1 MKKILK
7 AGVISAFFS
16 LTVPSVVAQENR
28 NADTFSDVGWTDITA
43 TTAVSTVILGALG
56 YDTDIKLLSVPVT
69 YASTARGDVDGF
81 LGNLMPTME
90 GDIAAYR
97 DAGSFDTVRK
107 NLEGAKY
114 TLAINAKNAAAG
126 LTHFADIAKFKNGL
140 DAKIYG
146 IEPGNDGS
154 WL

>member
-1 MKKILK
+1 MKQP
-7 AGVISAFFS
+7 GCE
-16 LTVPSVVAQENR
+16 TVKSNNR
-28 NADTFSDVGWTDITA
+28 VMLYC
-43 TTAVSTVILGALG
+43 V
-56 YDTDIKLLSVPVT
+56 KLS
-69 YASTARGDVDGF
+69 
-81 LGNLMPTME
+81 ME
-90 GDIAAYR
+90 EDIAAHRY
-97 DAGSFDTVRK
+97 AGSVDTVRE

>member
-1 MKKILK
+1 MLYC
-7 AGVISAFFS
+7 V
-16 LTVPSVVAQENR
+16 
-28 NADTFSDVGWTDITA
+28 
-43 TTAVSTVILGALG
+43 
-56 YDTDIKLLSVPVT
+56 KLRV
-69 YASTARGDVDGF
+69 
-81 LGNLMPTME
+81 E

-97 DAGSFDTVRK
+97 DAGSVDTVRK

-146 IEPGNDGS
+146 IEPGNDSS

>member
-1 MKKILK
+1 MKQP
-7 AGVISAFFS
+7 GCE
-16 LTVPSVVAQENR
+16 TVKSNNR
-28 NADTFSDVGWTDITA
+28 AMLYCA
-43 TTAVSTVILGALG
+43 
-56 YDTDIKLLSVPVT
+56 KL
-69 YASTARGDVDGF
+69 R
-81 LGNLMPTME
+81 ME

-97 DAGSFDTVRK
+97 DAGSVDTVRE

-114 TLAINAKNAAAG
+114 TLATNAKNAAAG

>member
-1 MKKILK
+1 MKQPDCE
-7 AGVISAFFS
+7 
-16 LTVPSVVAQENR
+16 TVKSNNMVMLYCA
-28 NADTFSDVGWTDITA
+28 
-43 TTAVSTVILGALG
+43 
-56 YDTDIKLLSVPVT
+56 KLS
-69 YASTARGDVDGF
+69 
-81 LGNLMPTME
+81 ME

-97 DAGSFDTVRK
+97 DAGSVDTVRE

-114 TLAINAKNAAAG
+114 TLATNAKNAAAG
-126 LTHFADIAKFKNGL
+126 LTHFADIAKFRNEL